1 MKALLDKIPSKAQ
14 VFEKCKE
21 LRTKAENALK
31 KAWLCFFEKPVVRER
46 NRYEVKEKISKQCFF
61 IAMDRF
67 NNGGY
72 FVNLQNHKNR

>member
-1 MKALLDKIPSKAQ
+1 MKALLNKIPSKAQ
-14 VFEKCKE
+14 VFEKCKSVKN
-21 LRTKAENALK
+21 KAEAALK
-31 KAWLCFFEKPVVRER
+31 KAWLSFTEKPVVRER